1 VNKILICALA
11 VLSLCTLSSCGY
23 RGEES
28 FLQSR
33 YSSITV
39 PFVEGDEDG
48 SLTSAIVRELSVSSP
63 IPYSQNGGDLILRV
77 KILDIDDD
85 NVGYRYDRK
94 KRGTIRKRLIP
105 CETRLTVNLEVG
117 LENRCGELVLPRVII
132 IANQDF
138 DHDYYTTRNFD
149 PENQTTNYGVNIFS
163 LGQLSEIDAA
173 RDTVITPINAIISK
187 KIVDYLSDSW

>member
-1 VNKILICALA
+1 MKQIVLFALTAFALCA
-11 VLSLCTLSSCGY
+11 LSSCGY
-23 RGEES
+23 RGEDS
-28 FLQSR
+28 FLQSQ

-48 SLTSAIVRELSVSSP
+48 SLPSAIARELSISSP
-63 IPYSQNGGDLILRV
+63 IPYSPSNCDLILRV

-94 KRGTIRKRLIP
+94 KRGAIRKRLIP
-105 CETRLTVNLEVG
+105 CETRLTVSLEAAV
-117 LENRCGELVLPRVII
+117 ENPCREVVHPKVII
-132 IANQDF
+132 TANQDF

-149 PENQTTNYGVNIFS
+149 PENHTTNYGVNIFS